1 MGMYIQKKTCRFVAT
16 RRKAEKQRTWE
27 PEIHKKSHNEKNS
40 PKKIAIGIGIDI
52 DTVVALDL
60 EKK

>member
-1 MGMYIQKKTCRFVAT
+1 MYIQKKTCRFVAM

-52 DTVVALDL
+52 DTVVAIDL